1 MQTLYFFLILFLLL
15 TLVAGLWRI
24 RRGPT
29 AADRMLA
36 AQLFGTTA
44 TAVLLLL
51 AEVSGEP
58 ALRDVALVLALLAA
72 ITVTAFTH
80 RSRMV
85 TSADR
90 AALAEAADGTGE
102 VDAEAEAT
110 SAKATAGN
118 AVKGKRNAGETAAGE
133 NAGETA
139 AREAEVDT
147 ESSAGDQHAG

>member
-1 MQTLYFFLILFLLL
+1 MQTFYFALVLFLLL

-51 AEVSGEP
+51 AEASEEP

-72 ITVTAFTH
+72 ITVTAFT
-80 RSRMV
+80 R
-85 TSADR
+85 R
-90 AALAEAADGTGE
+90 ARHAAPADGPAVDMAKDIE
-102 VDAEAEAT
+102 V
-110 SAKATAGN
+110 
-118 AVKGKRNAGETAAGE
+118 V
-133 NAGETA
+133 
-139 AREAEVDT
+139 
-147 ESSAGDQHAG
+147 AGDGPAAEGGPAGDGHAG